1 MIVSFKNQKIKRR
14 HGSSGNLPV
23 KYYRNF
29 FRDSAYRLGESLR
42 SLEENLARVI
52 AGNPLFHYPYY
63 AALILF
69 VLVLG
74 ILIPFVYPPAAYQFS
89 SGITLPLD
97 QEVPSLLLHIDNP
110 NYLLGTLS
118 SSDGSPLETPSEAML
133 AGLESRDYEVQS
145 GESISEIAYDFE
157 LEVDT
162 LISFNNITNVRR
174 LRAGTV
180 IKIPNMDG
188 ILYEVKRGDSLSA
201 IAGKF
206 EVSYESLLD
215 TNQMDS
221 AVVHPGTQ
229 LFIPGVAM
237 NPIALKQAMGE
248 LFVYPARGRITSPY
262 GWRSDPITGMRRFHT
277 GVDIANSPG
286 TRVNASMEGRIGEVG
301 FHSTYGNYVIINHA
315 GGFQTLYA
323 HLNRFVVSKG
333 QWVNQG
339 QKVGEM
345 GSTGYSTGSHVHF
358 TIFKHN
364 QHINPLN
371 YIH

>member
-1 MIVSFKNQKIKRR
+1 
-14 HGSSGNLPV
+14 
-23 KYYRNF
+23 
-29 FRDSAYRLGESLR
+29 
-42 SLEENLARVI
+42 
-52 AGNPLFHYPYY
+52 
-63 AALILF
+63 
-69 VLVLG
+69 
-74 ILIPFVYPPAAYQFS
+74 
-89 SGITLPLD
+89 
-97 QEVPSLLLHIDNP
+97 LLHIDNP

-188 ILYEVKRGDSLSA
+188 VLYEVKRGDSLSA